1 MPKAN
6 ITAPAY
12 ASVDD
17 IDMLD
22 LAYTA
27 VPNTGN
33 DEVSLVF
40 A

>member
-12 ASVDD
+12 SSVDD

-27 VPNTGN
+27 VPNSGN
-33 DEVSLVF
+33 DEISIVYT
-40 A
+40 

>member
-1 MPKAN
+1 MPNAN
-6 ITAPAY
+6 IAAPNY

-33 DEVSLVF
+33 DEISLVF